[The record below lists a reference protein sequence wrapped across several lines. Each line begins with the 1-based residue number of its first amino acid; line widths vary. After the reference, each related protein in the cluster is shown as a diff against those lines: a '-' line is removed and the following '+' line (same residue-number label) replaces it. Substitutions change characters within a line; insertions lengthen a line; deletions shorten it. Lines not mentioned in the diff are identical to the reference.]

1 MFGLSCRAPTCFPTP
16 QACQMTPSLE
26 PATCGP
32 QWSLLVTLLLT
43 TILMRSPHRT
53 ARNTAWRC
61 WPSGFEC
68 TIPLGSSSQSSR
80 TVLKERM
87 GRQSTLTF
95 EFSPTT
101 QSEGVFDSRDTA
113 HTHTCTVCVCAYTH
127 WERETTGSKPG
138 LFTHLSALMQTD
150 FQFCSN
156 LNLNSPPAHALCS
169 PLLTYILW
177 MLPASSGIDGTAQLR
192 AYELDESFPN
202 LNQLDN
208 LEKNKQKNSR
218 VVSPSSRFS
227 SSQ

>member
-127 WERETTGSKPG
+127 WERERQPVQSQDC
-138 LFTHLSALMQTD
+138 LHI
-150 FQFCSN
+150 
-156 LNLNSPPAHALCS
+156 
-169 PLLTYILW
+169 Y
-177 MLPASSGIDGTAQLR
+177 LP
-192 AYELDESFPN
+192 
-202 LNQLDN
+202 
-208 LEKNKQKNSR
+208 
-218 VVSPSSRFS
+218 
-227 SSQ
+227 

>member
-87 GRQSTLTF
+87 GRQSTLTLSSAQQHKVR
-95 EFSPTT
+95 ECLTPGTLLT
-101 QSEGVFDSRDTA
+101 LIPA
-113 HTHTCTVCVCAYTH
+113 LCVCVHIHT
-127 WERETTGSKPG
+127 ERERQPVQSQDC
-138 LFTHLSALMQTD
+138 LHI
-150 FQFCSN
+150 
-156 LNLNSPPAHALCS
+156 
-169 PLLTYILW
+169 Y
-177 MLPASSGIDGTAQLR
+177 LP
-192 AYELDESFPN
+192 
-202 LNQLDN
+202 
-208 LEKNKQKNSR
+208 
-218 VVSPSSRFS
+218 
-227 SSQ
+227 